1 VRLVRRHTVPL
12 AAGLA
17 AAAAAFAA
25 IALTTGDGTEPR
37 PPAGGE
43 VAQRAGGDAAE
54 RAEPDGLA
62 VFNRMGCG
70 GCHELAAANSSGPIA
85 PNLDERLPN
94 HTRGSLRV
102 AILSPPA
109 DGIMPQD
116 FGERLSEAELSA
128 LIEFLL
134 ASR

>member
-1 VRLVRRHTVPL
+1 VSFVRRHAVPF

-25 IALTTGDGTEPR
+25 IALTTSDGTQPP

-43 VAQRAGGDAAE
+43 AVQ
-54 RAEPDGLA
+54 RAEPEGLA

-70 GCHELAAANSSGPIA
+70 GCHELAAAGSSGPIG
-85 PNLDERLPN
+85 PSLDLELPG
-94 HTRGSLRV
+94 HTRESLRV
-102 AILSPPA
+102 AILSPPPTA
-109 DGIMPQD
+109 MMPSD
-116 FGERLSEAELSA
+116 FGERMSEAELSA